1 MAHQSESTYLQT
13 IFEPALR
20 SYEKK
25 AGVSLTQHPLAIKLQ
40 TCQSIE
46 AITAILQDQAQ
57 AFRHLQGSDKVMKSI
72 KMIVSILSNIP
83 STAPLTDAFHVV
95 RQNGLMTCLTFLN
108 FIYRHSRPR
117 GRCRHV
123 SLSCST
129 YVPFF
134 SSSYV
139 DGLMTSL

>member
-13 IFEPALR
+13 LFEPALR

-40 TCQSIE
+40 TCQSVE
-46 AITAILQDQAQ
+46 TITAILQDQAQ
-57 AFRHLQGSDKVMKSI
+57 VFRHLQGSDKVMESI
-72 KMIVSILSNIP
+72 KMIVSILSKISFTVSLP
-83 STAPLTDAFHVV
+83 DTFRVV

-108 FIYRHSRPR
+108 FIYRHSHPGERYKL
-117 GRCRHV
+117 V
-123 SLSCST
+123 LLSYLT
-129 YVPFF
+129 YVPYF
-134 SSSYV
+134 SPYV